1 MTDPVDT
8 AAIAGRGVPEH
19 VGVIMDGN
27 GRWAKQRGLPRTE
40 GHQRG
45 EEALFDAVEG
55 ALAVGLRWMTVYAFS
70 TENWKRPPGEV
81 AFIMWFNRDLLQRRA
96 HELDDRG
103 VRVRFIGRRRR
114 PIPPSLQRI
123 MTETEQLTAAN
134 TRMTLQI
141 AFNYGGRAE
150 LVDAAR
156 ALATDVAEGR
166 LKPSGVSEKSLRA
179 RLYSPDAP
187 DVDLMVRTSGE
198 RRLSNFLLWEA
209 AYAELV
215 FDDVL
220 WPDFRRDHLY
230 AAIEEFQRRTR
241 RFGAV

>member
-1 MTDPVDT
+1 MSSPEQ
-8 AAIAGRGVPEH
+8 IAERGVPEH

-27 GRWAKQRGLPRTE
+27 GRWAKQRGLPRTD

-70 TENWKRPPGEV
+70 TENWKRPPTEV
-81 AFIMWFNRDLLQRRA
+81 KFIMWFNRDLLQRRA
-96 HELDDRG
+96 RELDERG
-103 VRVRFIGRRRR
+103 VRVRFVGRKKR
-114 PIPPSLQRI
+114 PIPRSLLQI
-123 MTETEQLTAAN
+123 MDDTERLTAGN

-150 LVDAAR
+150 IVDAAR
-156 ALATDVAEGR
+156 ALAADVAEGR
-166 LKPSGVSEKSLRA
+166 ITPSKVSEKSLSA
-179 RLYSPDAP
+179 RMYSPDAP

-215 FDDVL
+215 FDEVL
-220 WPDFRRDHLY
+220 WPDFRREHLY
-230 AAIEEFQRRTR
+230 AAVEEFQRRTR